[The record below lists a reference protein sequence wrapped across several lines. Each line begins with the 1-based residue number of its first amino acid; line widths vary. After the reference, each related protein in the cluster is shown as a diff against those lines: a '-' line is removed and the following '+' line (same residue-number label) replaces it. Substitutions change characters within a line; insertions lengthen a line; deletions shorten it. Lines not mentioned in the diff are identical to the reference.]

1 MIQKIKELMQTR
13 EAVDK
18 LNLNIQNNIKVVNEL
33 AKEILELKE
42 SFSNVKKQI
51 NKDSIEL
58 ADSLKDKINA
68 INSLREELQ
77 NEITNFKIFLS
88 NQKKGLLEDLTKEFR
103 EEILNH
109 TNNLKGDISSYNEL
123 KQQVS
128 YILSQTTT
136 LTQEIQKLKEISRN
150 IRKEDFELT
159 NFINK
164 VTEMDKEKLRLMREI
179 DTLQRLI
186 AKSRRI

>member
-1 MIQKIKELMQTR
+1 MIKKIKELMEAK

-18 LNLNIQNNIKVVNEL
+18 LSSGVENNIMVVNEL
-33 AKEILELKE
+33 TKEISELKE
-42 SFSNVKKQI
+42 SFSNVKRQI

-58 ADSLKDKINA
+58 ADSLKDKIET
-68 INSLREELQ
+68 INSLKESLQ
-77 NEITNFKIFLS
+77 NEVSNFKVFLN
-88 NQKKGLLEDLTKEFR
+88 NQKKGMLEDLTKEFR

-109 TNNLKGDISSYNEL
+109 TDSLKGDISSYNEL

-128 YILSQTTT
+128 NVLSQTTT
-136 LTQEIQKLKEISRN
+136 LTEEIQKLKEISKN

-159 NFINK
+159 NFVNK
-164 VTEMDKEKLRLMREI
+164 VTEMDKEKLRLMKEI

-186 AKSRRI
+186 AKSRRV